1 MNLCALRGKLMNAFL
16 ENFLDYISLERGLS
30 INTRKAYGDDL
41 GQFLSWL
48 DQKGVTS
55 LNQVS
60 RKQILDHLMAMKARG
75 MSTNSISRH
84 LVSIKIFFRYL
95 QQEGLLDKNVTDT
108 MDSPKL
114 WKILPDTLSEK
125 EVMLLLDAPDLRK
138 PLGVR
143 DRAIL
148 EIFYASGLRVSEL
161 ANLQLPSLH
170 LEEGYIRVIG
180 KGQKE
185 RVIPVAKNSSDI
197 LQRYLEEVRPLL
209 CENPHIQNVFV
220 SKRESALCRQRLWQI
235 IKKYTKDAGI
245 MKNVTPHTLRHS
257 FASHLLHNGASLRVI
272 QEMLGHADIATTQ
285 IYTHID
291 PNRLKSIHQQFHPR
305 A

>member
-1 MNLCALRGKLMNAFL
+1 MNALL
-16 ENFLDYISLERGLS
+16 ESFLDYISLERGLS
-30 INTRKAYGDDL
+30 INTRKAYADDI
-41 GQFLSWL
+41 GQLL
-48 DQKGVTS
+48 NELTAKGISS

-60 RKQILDHLMAMKARG
+60 RKQILDHLMAMKARD

-84 LVSIKIFFRYL
+84 LVSIKVFFRYL
-95 QQEGLLDKNVTDT
+95 QQEGMLDRNVTDT

-125 EVMLLLDAPDLRK
+125 EVDLLLAAPDMHK

-148 EIFYASGLRVSEL
+148 ELFYASGLRVSEL
-161 ANLQLPSLH
+161 ANLQLADLH
-170 LEEGYIRVIG
+170 LDEGYIRCIG
-180 KGQKE
+180 KGRKE
-185 RVIPVAKNSSDI
+185 RVIPVGGESTR
-197 LQRYLEEVRPLL
+197 LLRRYLEEIRPLL
-209 CENPHIQNVFV
+209 CENPHVQNVFV
-220 SKRESALCRQRLWQI
+220 TKRENGLCRQRLWQI
-235 IKKYTKDAGI
+235 IKEYTKKAGI

-257 FASHLLHNGASLRVI
+257 FASHLLANGAPLRVI

-285 IYTHID
+285 IYTHVD
-291 PNRLKSIHQQFHPR
+291 PGRLKSIHQQFHPR

>member
-1 MNLCALRGKLMNAFL
+1 MNAFL
-16 ENFLDYISLERGLS
+16 ESFLDYISLERGLS
-30 INTRKAYGDDL
+30 INTRKAYADDL
-41 GQFLSWL
+41 GQFLSYL

-84 LVSIKIFFRYL
+84 LVSIKVFFRYL

-125 EVMLLLDAPDLRK
+125 EVDLLLKAPDMRK

-148 EIFYASGLRVSEL
+148 EMFYASGLRVSEL
-161 ANLQLPSLH
+161 ANLKISDLH
-170 LEEGYIRVIG
+170 MDDGYIRVIG
-180 KGQKE
+180 KGRKE
-185 RVIPVAKNSSDI
+185 RVIPIARDSANI
-197 LQRYLEEVRPLL
+197 LECYLDEVRPLL
-209 CENPHIQNVFV
+209 CDNPHLPNVFV
-220 SKRESALCRQRLWQI
+220 TKRESGLCRQRLWQI

-257 FASHLLHNGASLRVI
+257 FASHLLQNGAPLRVI

-285 IYTHID
+285 IYTHVD
-291 PNRLKSIHQQFHPR
+291 PNRLKSIHEQFHPR

>member
-1 MNLCALRGKLMNAFL
+1 MNALL
-16 ENFLDYISLERGLS
+16 ESYLDHISLERGLS
-30 INTRKAYGDDL
+30 INTRKAYRDDL
-41 GQFLSWL
+41 EQFLAWL

-60 RKQILDHLMAMKARG
+60 RKQVLDHLMTMKAKG
-75 MSTNSISRH
+75 LSTNSISRH
-84 LVSIKIFFRYL
+84 LVSIKVFFRFL
-95 QQEGLLDKNVTDT
+95 QQEGMLDRNVTDT

-125 EVMLLLDAPDLRK
+125 EVDRLLRAPDMRK

-161 ANLQLPSLH
+161 ANLQLPDLH
-170 LEEGYIRVIG
+170 IDDGYLRVIG
-180 KGQKE
+180 KGRKE
-185 RVIPVAKNSSDI
+185 RVIPVARDSANI
-197 LQRYLEEVRPLL
+197 LECYLNEIRPML
-209 CENPHIQNVFV
+209 CADPRLQHVFV
-220 SKRESALCRQRLWQI
+220 SRRGTALSRKTLWRM
-235 IKKYTKDAGI
+235 IKNYTTAAGI

-257 FASHLLHNGASLRVI
+257 FASHLLQNGAPLRVI

-285 IYTHID
+285 IYTHVN
-291 PNRLKSIHQQFHPR
+291 PERLKSIHQQFHPR

>member
-1 MNLCALRGKLMNAFL
+1 MNTFL
-16 ENFLDYISLERGLS
+16 ESFLDYISLERGLS
-30 INTRKAYGDDL
+30 INTRKAYADDL
-41 GQFLSWL
+41 SQFLSYL

-60 RKQILDHLMAMKARG
+60 RKQILDHLMDMKARD

-84 LVSIKIFFRYL
+84 LVSIKVFFRYL
-95 QQEGLLDKNVTDT
+95 QQESLLDKNITDT

-114 WKILPDTLSEK
+114 WKILPDTLSER
-125 EVMLLLDAPDLRK
+125 EVSLLLAAPNMRK

-143 DRAIL
+143 DRAIIEL
-148 EIFYASGLRVSEL
+148 FYASGLRVSEL
-161 ANLQLPSLH
+161 AGLLLSNLH
-170 LEEGYIRVIG
+170 IDEGYIRVIG
-180 KGQKE
+180 KGRKE
-185 RVIPVAKNSSDI
+185 RVIPVGKESSDI
-197 LQRYLEEVRPLL
+197 LERYLEEVRPLL
-209 CENPHIQNVFV
+209 CENPHLQNVFV
-220 SKRESALCRQRLWQI
+220 SKRETALCRQRLWQI

-257 FASHLLHNGASLRVI
+257 FASHLLENGAPLRVI

-285 IYTHID
+285 IYTHVN
-291 PNRLKSIHQQFHPR
+291 PERLKSIHQQFHPR

>member
-1 MNLCALRGKLMNAFL
+1 MNAL
-16 ENFLDYISLERGLS
+16 LDSFLDYISLERGLS
-30 INTRKAYGDDL
+30 INTRKAYADDI
-41 GQFLSWL
+41 GQFLNEL
-48 DQKGVTS
+48 TAKGVSS
-55 LNQVS
+55 LSQVS

-84 LVSIKIFFRYL
+84 LVSIKVFFRYL
-95 QQEGLLDKNVTDT
+95 QQEGMLDRNVTDT

-125 EVMLLLDAPDLRK
+125 EVDLLLAAPDLRK

-148 EIFYASGLRVSEL
+148 ELFYASGLRVSEL
-161 ANLQLPSLH
+161 ANLQLADLH
-170 LEEGYIRVIG
+170 LDEGYIRCIG
-180 KGQKE
+180 KGRKE
-185 RVIPVAKNSSDI
+185 RVIPVGGESTR
-197 LQRYLEEVRPLL
+197 LLRRYLEEIRPLL
-209 CENPHIQNVFV
+209 CENPHVQNVFV
-220 SKRESALCRQRLWQI
+220 SRRESGLCRQRLWQI
-235 IKKYTKDAGI
+235 IKEYTKKAGI

-257 FASHLLHNGASLRVI
+257 FASHLLQNGAPLRVI

-285 IYTHID
+285 IYTHVN
-291 PNRLKSIHQQFHPR
+291 PERLKSIHQQFHPR

>member
-1 MNLCALRGKLMNAFL
+1 MNALL

-30 INTRKAYGDDL
+30 INTRKAYADDIR
-41 GQFLSWL
+41 QFLDEL
-48 DQKGVTS
+48 TLKGVTS
-55 LNQVS
+55 LSQVS
-60 RKQILDHLMAMKARG
+60 RKQVLDHLMAMKAKG

-84 LVSIKIFFRYL
+84 LVSIKVFFRYL
-95 QQEGLLDKNVTDT
+95 QQEGMLDRNVTDT

-125 EVMLLLDAPDLRK
+125 EVDLLLSAPDMNK

-148 EIFYASGLRVSEL
+148 ELFYASGLRVSEL
-161 ANLQLPSLH
+161 ANLQLADLH
-170 LEEGYIRVIG
+170 LEEGYIRCIG
-180 KGQKE
+180 KGRKE
-185 RVIPVAKNSSDI
+185 RVIPTGEVSIRLLK
-197 LQRYLEEVRPLL
+197 RYLEEIRPQLT
-209 CENPHIQNVFV
+209 EDPKMTIVFV
-220 SKRESALCRQRLWQI
+220 SRRETPLCRQRLWQI
-235 IKKYTKDAGI
+235 IKEYTRRAGI

-257 FASHLLHNGASLRVI
+257 FASHLLQNGAPLRVI

-285 IYTHID
+285 IYTHVN
-291 PNRLKSIHQQFHPR
+291 PERLKSIHQQFHPR

>member
-1 MNLCALRGKLMNAFL
+1 MNTFL
-16 ENFLDYISLERGLS
+16 ESFLDYISLERGLS
-30 INTRKAYGDDL
+30 INTRKAYADDI
-41 GQFLSWL
+41 GQFLEFL
-48 DQKGVTS
+48 DRKGVTS

-60 RKQILDHLMAMKARG
+60 RKQVLDHLMAMKAKD

-84 LVSIKIFFRYL
+84 LVSIKVFFRYL

-125 EVMLLLDAPDLRK
+125 EVSLLLDAPDLRK

-148 EIFYASGLRVSEL
+148 EMFYASGLRVSEL
-161 ANLQLPSLH
+161 ANLQLSSLH
-170 LEEGYIRVIG
+170 IDDGYIRVIG
-180 KGQKE
+180 KGRKE
-185 RVIPVAKNSSDI
+185 RVIPVAKESADI

-209 CENPHIQNVFV
+209 CDNPHLQNVFV
-220 SKRESALCRQRLWQI
+220 SRRETALCRQRLWQI

-257 FASHLLHNGASLRVI
+257 FASHLLQNGAPLRVI

-285 IYTHID
+285 IYTHVN
-291 PNRLKSIHQQFHPR
+291 PERLKSIHQQFHPR

>member
-1 MNLCALRGKLMNAFL
+1 MNAFL
-16 ENFLDYISLERGLS
+16 ESFLDYISLERGLS
-30 INTRKAYGDDL
+30 INTRKAYADDL
-41 GQFLSWL
+41 NQFLSWL

-55 LNQVS
+55 INQIS
-60 RKQILDHLMAMKARG
+60 RKQILDHLMAMKAKG

-84 LVSIKIFFRYL
+84 LVSIKVFFRYL

-108 MDSPKL
+108 MDSPRL

-125 EVMLLLDAPDLRK
+125 EVELLLRAPDMRT

-148 EIFYASGLRVSEL
+148 EMFYASGLRVSEL
-161 ANLQLPSLH
+161 ANLQLPDLH
-170 LEEGYIRVIG
+170 LDDGYIRVIG
-180 KGQKE
+180 KGRKE
-185 RVIPVAKNSSDI
+185 RVIPVAQDSANI
-197 LQRYLEEVRPLL
+197 LECYLKEVRPVL
-209 CENPHIQNVFV
+209 CENPHLQNVFV
-220 SKRESALCRQRLWQI
+220 SCRETALCRQRLWQI
-235 IKKYTKDAGI
+235 IKKYTREAGI

-257 FASHLLHNGASLRVI
+257 FASHLLQNGAPLRVI

-285 IYTHID
+285 IYTHVN
-291 PNRLKSIHQQFHPR
+291 PERLKTIHQQFHPR

>member
-1 MNLCALRGKLMNAFL
+1 MNAFL
-16 ENFLDYISLERGLS
+16 ESFLDHISLERGLS
-30 INTRKAYGDDL
+30 INTRKAYADDL

-75 MSTNSISRH
+75 MTTNSISRH
-84 LVSIKIFFRYL
+84 LVSIKVFFRFL
-95 QQEGLLDKNVTDT
+95 QQEGLLDRNVTDT

-125 EVMLLLDAPDLRK
+125 EVDRLLRAPDMRK

-161 ANLQLPSLH
+161 SNLKLSDLH
-170 LEEGYIRVIG
+170 IDDGYIRVIG
-180 KGQKE
+180 KGRKE
-185 RVIPVAKNSSDI
+185 RVIPVAEDSANILKCYLDEIRPMLSD
-197 LQRYLEEVRPLL
+197 
-209 CENPHIQNVFV
+209 NPRMQNVFV
-220 SKRESALCRQRLWQI
+220 SNRETALCRQRLWQI
-235 IKKYTKDAGI
+235 IKKYTKEAGI

-257 FASHLLHNGASLRVI
+257 FASHLLQNGAPLRVI

-285 IYTHID
+285 IYTHVN
-291 PNRLKSIHQQFHPR
+291 PERLKSIHQKFHPR
-305 A
+305 S

>member
-1 MNLCALRGKLMNAFL
+1 MNAFL
-16 ENFLDYISLERGLS
+16 ESFLDHISLERGLS
-30 INTRKAYGDDL
+30 INTRKAYADDI
-41 GQFLSWL
+41 GQFLGWL
-48 DQKGVTS
+48 EQKGATS

-60 RKQILDHLMAMKARG
+60 RKQILDHLMAMKAKG

-84 LVSIKIFFRYL
+84 LVSIKVFFRFL
-95 QQEGLLDKNVTDT
+95 QQEDLLDRNVTDT

-125 EVMLLLDAPDLRK
+125 EVDLLLRAPDMRK

-148 EIFYASGLRVSEL
+148 EMFYASGLRVSEL
-161 ANLQLPSLH
+161 AGLKLADLH
-170 LEEGYIRVIG
+170 IDDGYIRVIG
-180 KGQKE
+180 KGRKE
-185 RVIPVAKNSSDI
+185 RVIPVASNSADI
-197 LQRYLEEVRPLL
+197 LVRYLEEVRPLI
-209 CENPHIQNVFV
+209 CENPHVPNVFV
-220 SKRESALCRQRLWQI
+220 SRNKTSLCRQRLWQI
-235 IKKYTKDAGI
+235 IKQYTKEAGI

-257 FASHLLHNGASLRVI
+257 FASHLLQNGAPLRVI

-285 IYTHID
+285 IYTHVN
-291 PNRLKSIHQQFHPR
+291 PERLKSIHQQFHPR